1 MTSHCKNTDKI
12 RQNLCFDNFYF
23 QISAAWENPLFPYS
37 LINKYKNVKN
47 MLYNMFF
54 KHLKIN

>member
-1 MTSHCKNTDKI
+1 MTSQCKNTDKI

-23 QISAAWENPLFPYS
+23 QISTVRVNPVIPYY
-37 LINKYKNVKN
+37 LINKYKGARN

-54 KHLKIN
+54 KHLK